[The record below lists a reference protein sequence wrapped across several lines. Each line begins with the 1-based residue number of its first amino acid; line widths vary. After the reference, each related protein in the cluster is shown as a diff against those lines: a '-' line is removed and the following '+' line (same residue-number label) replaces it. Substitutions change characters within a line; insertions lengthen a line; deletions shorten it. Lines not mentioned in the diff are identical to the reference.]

1 MRKTVMRN
9 CVIGGWLGMLLQC
22 LSPPAAT
29 AQGPN
34 QFGGLSQSP
43 YLQNSP
49 YGQNSYYNPGN
60 QPLSPYLNMLRGGNP
75 AVNYFYGVR
84 PAQNQGAFGAPFLG
98 STGMYGRQTF
108 FPNVDTLYELDD
120 TSTSAGMR
128 PTGHPFGFNNTLGYF
143 GMMGTGAQRNATQGA
158 MSGKKSAMGGK

>member
-1 MRKTVMRN
+1 M
-9 CVIGGWLGMLLQC
+9 
-22 LSPPAAT
+22 
-29 AQGPN
+29 AQVPY
-34 QFGGLSQSP
+34 QSGGLQPQTP

-49 YGQNSYYNPGN
+49 YGQNSYYNSGN

-108 FPNVDTLYELDD
+108 FPNVDTLYELDE
-120 TSTSAGMR
+120 TSSAGMH

-143 GMMGTGAQRNATQGA
+143 GAMGASGQHNTNQPA
-158 MSGKKSAMGGK
+158 MSGKKSATTGK